1 MNLGAAQIPL
11 GIGDGSFG
19 NMNAGRRGFAF
30 RVCTEHVVFRDGSAP
45 FEYLLELLLTRRR
58 DFQIRFC
65 LCQIALGCFNC
76 RFKLFGFNREKQLAF
91 LHILTSIKVGSWEKT
106 LHPGAN
112 LYASR
117 TGGSPRI
124 F

>member
-11 GIGDGSFG
+11 GISEGSLG
-19 NMNAGRRGFAF
+19 NINAGWRGFAF
-30 RVCTEHVVFRDGSAP
+30 RVCTDYVAFRDGSAP
-45 FEYLLELLLTRRR
+45 FEYLLKLLLTRRR
-58 DFQIRFC
+58 DSQIRFC

-91 LHILTSIKVGSWEKT
+91 LHILTNIKVGSLEKT